1 LRPEITRVGAVG
13 VSQARYFA
21 QMTLA
26 GDADRSRAIVTLR
39 DATVEGRL
47 TLDEFA
53 DRVERAELAR
63 TDTELSEIV
72 ADLPATGVADL
83 PVKHGAW
90 FSRLTRGGRWELSP
104 QSKVVSVCGTIDLDL
119 GRATL
124 HGAETVMHVRNVFGT
139 VEILVPRGVH
149 VSVDGGGAFSTRD
162 IDLPDTGP
170 VGNAPRLRIIT
181 SGMGGTLRVK
191 TSRERLDPGS

>member
-1 LRPEITRVGAVG
+1 
-13 VSQARYFA
+13 
-21 QMTLA
+21 MTLA
-26 GDADRSRAIVTLR
+26 GDADRSKAIVTLR

-63 TDTELSEIV
+63 TDTELAEIV
-72 ADLPATGVADL
+72 ADLPSAGVADL

-104 QSKVVSVCGTIDLDL
+104 RSKVVSVCGTIELDL

-124 HGAETVMHVRNVFGT
+124 HGAETVIHVRNVFGT
-139 VEILVPRGVH
+139 VTIVVPRGVH

-170 VGNAPRLRIIT
+170 VGDAPRLRIIT
-181 SGMGGTLRVK
+181 SGVGGTLRVK
-191 TSRERLDPGS
+191 TSRERLGPGQ

>member
-1 LRPEITRVGAVG
+1 
-13 VSQARYFA
+13 
-21 QMTLA
+21 MTLA
-26 GDADRSRAIVTLR
+26 GDADRSKAIVTLR

-63 TDTELSEIV
+63 TDTELAEIV
-72 ADLPATGVADL
+72 ADLPSAGVADL

-90 FSRLTRGGRWELSP
+90 FSRLTRGGRWQLSP
-104 QSKVVSVCGTIDLDL
+104 QSKVVSVCGTIELDL
-119 GRATL
+119 GHATL

-139 VEILVPRGVH
+139 VTIVVPRGVH

-170 VGNAPRLRIIT
+170 VGDAPRLRIIT

-191 TSRERLDPGS
+191 TSRERLGPGQ

>member
-1 LRPEITRVGAVG
+1 
-13 VSQARYFA
+13 
-21 QMTLA
+21 MTLA
-26 GDADRSRAIVTLR
+26 GDADRSQAIVTLR
-39 DATVEGRL
+39 DAAVEGRL

-63 TDTELSEIV
+63 TDAELAEIV
-72 ADLPATGVADL
+72 ADLPSAGVADL

-104 QSKVVSVCGTIDLDL
+104 ESKVVSVCGTIELDL
-119 GRATL
+119 GHATL
-124 HGAETVMHVRNVFGT
+124 HGAQTVMHVRNVFGT
-139 VEILVPRGVH
+139 VTIVVPRGVH

-170 VGNAPRLRIIT
+170 VGDAPRLRIIT
-181 SGMGGTLRVK
+181 SGIGGTLRVK
-191 TSRERLDPGS
+191 TSRERLGPGQ

>member
-1 LRPEITRVGAVG
+1 
-13 VSQARYFA
+13 
-21 QMTLA
+21 MTLA
-26 GDADRSRAIVTLR
+26 GDADRSKAIVTLR

-63 TDTELSEIV
+63 TFADLESVT
-72 ADLPATGVADL
+72 ADLPSTGAADL

-90 FSRLTRGGRWELSP
+90 FSRLQRSGRWELAP
-104 QSKVVSVCGTIDLDL
+104 ASKVLSVCGTIELDL

-124 HGAETVMHVRNVFGT
+124 HGAETVMRVRNVFGT
-139 VEILVPRGVH
+139 ITILVPRGVE
-149 VSVDGGGAFSTRD
+149 VSVDGSDAFGTRE

-170 VGNAPRLRIIT
+170 VGDAPRLRILT
-181 SGMGGTLRVK
+181 SGVGGTLRVK
-191 TSRERLDPGS
+191 TSGERPGAGE

>member
-1 LRPEITRVGAVG
+1 
-13 VSQARYFA
+13 
-21 QMTLA
+21 MTLA

-63 TDTELSEIV
+63 TDAELAGIV
-72 ADLPATGVADL
+72 ADLPSAGVADL

-104 QSKVVSVCGTIDLDL
+104 QSQVVSVCGTVELDL

-139 VEILVPRGVH
+139 VTLLVPRGVH

-170 VGNAPRLRIIT
+170 VGDAPRLRVIT
-181 SGMGGTLRVK
+181 SGVGGTLRVRS
-191 TSRERLDPGS
+191 SRERLGPGH

>member
-1 LRPEITRVGAVG
+1 
-13 VSQARYFA
+13 
-21 QMTLA
+21 MTLA

-63 TDTELSEIV
+63 TDTELAEVV
-72 ADLPATGVADL
+72 ADLPSAGVADL

-139 VEILVPRGVH
+139 VTILVPRGVH
-149 VSVDGGGAFSTRD
+149 VSVDGGGAFSTRE

-170 VGNAPRLRIIT
+170 VGDAPRLRIIT

-191 TSRERLDPGS
+191 TSRERLDPGE